1 MTGPAGGAACRWSV
15 RYRSEVGT
23 RRSRSQRCRPIV
35 LAVVVV
41 LGLVTGPGVLPA
53 TARVLEGAGAVA
65 PSTAA
70 GRTVARFDWP
80 VPGPV
85 VATWDPPATR
95 YSAGHRGV
103 DLAARPGER
112 VSAMGDGVV
121 GWAGIVAG
129 TAWISADHPGGIRT
143 TVGPMATV
151 AVTRGQPVTRG
162 QVLGTAAGR
171 AHAGAEAKVDG
182 LHVSARVDGEYVD
195 PASLVGASLVP
206 TLLLPGH
213 VELPRGADDR

>member
-1 MTGPAGGAACRWSV
+1 MTGPARAVADQRILHDLSEAAARGPWSK
-15 RYRSEVGT
+15 
-23 RRSRSQRCRPIV
+23 RCRLVVP
-35 LAVVVV
+35 AVVVV
-41 LGLVTGPGVLPA
+41 LGLVTGPGGFPA

-103 DLAARPGER
+103 DLAVRPGER
-112 VSAMGDGVV
+112 VTAMGDGVV

-129 TAWISADHPGGIRT
+129 TAWISVDHPGGIRT

-151 AVTRGQPVTRG
+151 VVTRGQPVIRG
-162 QVLGTAAGR
+162 KVLGTATGR
-171 AHAGAEAKVDG
+171 AHVGAEAVVAG
-182 LHVSARVDGEYVD
+182 LHVSARVDGDYVD
-195 PASLVGASLVP
+195 PASLVGARLVP
-206 TLLLPGH
+206 TLLGPLGIG
-213 VELPRGADDR
+213 LD